1 MSVLEYAE
9 DVGKT
14 VEEII
19 KLCSSLNINKTNE
32 DDLLDQD
39 EITMLDSEIAN
50 VAVESDTNEE
60 VEETNN
66 DSEEENEYDDDE
78 LFDRVEEL
86 AQDTKLVTEKEKQ
99 KTKIKAK
106 KQVNTEDENNEDFLK
121 NKKEIYKH
129 REKLMT
135 NESKQDDSIVLYKEN
150 MTVKDLAD
158 ALNINA
164 TEIIKKLMGLGVMAN
179 LNQPLAF
186 DVAEMIVVDYDKTLK
201 NEETADITN
210 FESFEIIDDEKDLE
224 ARPPVVTIMGH
235 VDHGKTSLLDY
246 IRKSNV
252 VSGEAGG
259 ITQAIGAYQVE
270 VNGKKITFIDTPGH
284 EAFTEMRARG
294 ASVTDI
300 VIIIVAADDG
310 VMPQTKEAIDH
321 AKAANV
327 PIIVAINK
335 IDKPGADPDKV
346 LTELASYG
354 ITPEEW
360 GGDVIV
366 SRISAKVGTGVPE
379 LLDNILLV
387 SEMQELK
394 ANPHRYATGAVIEAR
409 LDKQVG
415 SVATLL
421 IQNGTLR
428 LGDPIVVGTSV
439 GKIRTLKN
447 DKGQDIIEALP
458 STPVEITGLNEPP
471 QAGDK
476 FMAFETE
483 KQAKQV
489 AEERKIRSKEAD
501 SNFSGMTLDDL
512 FGKIKEGIRE
522 INVIL
527 KADVN
532 GSAEAVK
539 NSLEKIEV
547 EDVRVKVIRAGV
559 GTITESDITLAK
571 ASNAIIIGFNVRPN
585 AKTVEIAKD
594 NGIEIRLYDII
605 YKVVEDMEA
614 AMKGM
619 LEPIYEEK
627 VTGEAEIRQIFK
639 FSKVG
644 NIAGC
649 YITDGKVVRDSM
661 VRLIRDGVVV
671 YTGKINTIQH
681 EKDQVKEVSKG
692 MECGITLENFQDI
705 KENDIIEAYEL
716 IEIKR

>member
-1 MSVLEYAE
+1 MMSVLEYAQ
-9 DVGKT
+9 DVNKT
-14 VEEII
+14 VEEILNLCQ
-19 KLCSSLNINKTNE
+19 KLQLDVNGE

-39 EITMLDSEIAN
+39 AITILDSEIDN
-50 VAVESDTNEE
+50 NQ
-60 VEETNN
+60 VEEDTL
-66 DSEEENEYDDDE
+66 EENDYDDDE
-78 LFDRVEEL
+78 FFEKVESL
-86 AQDTKLVTEKEKQ
+86 AANTKMVSEKQ
-99 KTKIKAK
+99 KTKIKPK
-106 KQVNTEDENNEDFLK
+106 KQVQSNDNDTFLK
-121 NKKEIYKH
+121 DKKEIYKH

-135 NESKQDDSIVLYKEN
+135 NEAKTDDSVVLYKEN
-150 MTVKDLAD
+150 MTVKELAD
-158 ALNINA
+158 SINVA
-164 TEIIKKLMGLGVMAN
+164 PSELIKKLMGLGIMTT
-179 LNQPLAF
+179 LNNSLSF
-186 DVAEMIVVDYDKTLK
+186 EVAEILVLEYNKTLK
-201 NEETADITN
+201 KEESADISN
-210 FESFEIIDDEKDLE
+210 FENFEIIDDEANLVE
-224 ARPPVVTIMGH
+224 RPPVVTIMGH
-235 VDHGKTSLLDY
+235 VDHGKTSLLDA
-246 IRKSNV
+246 IRNANV

-270 VNGKKITFIDTPGH
+270 INGKKITFIDTPGH

-321 AKAANV
+321 AKAAGV

-335 IDKPGADPDKV
+335 MDKPDANPDRV
-346 LTELASYG
+346 LTELVEYG

-360 GGDVIV
+360 GGDTIV
-366 SRISAKVGTGVPE
+366 SRISAKTHDGIPE
-379 LLDNILLV
+379 LLENILLI
-387 SEMQELK
+387 SEMAELK
-394 ANPHRYATGAVIEAR
+394 ANPHRYASGAVIESR
-409 LDKQVG
+409 LDKQIG

-428 LGDPIVVGTSV
+428 LGDPIVVGTSF

-447 DKGQDIIEALP
+447 DRGQDIIEALP

-483 KQAKQV
+483 KQARSI
-489 AEERKIRSKEAD
+489 AEERKLRAREKD
-501 SNFSGMTLDDL
+501 TNRSGMTLDDL
-512 FGKIKEGIRE
+512 FGRIQEGIRE

-527 KADVN
+527 KTDVN
-532 GSAEAVK
+532 GSCEAVK
-539 NSLEKIEV
+539 KSLEKIEV
-547 EDVRVKVIRAGV
+547 EDVRVKVIRSGV
-559 GTITESDITLAK
+559 GTITESDVTLAK
-571 ASNAIIIGFNVRPN
+571 ASDAIIIGFNVRPN
-585 AKTVEIAKD
+585 AKTVETAKE

-627 VTGEAEIRQIFK
+627 VNGTLEIRQIFK

-649 YITDGKVVRDSM
+649 HVMDGVIKANSNA
-661 VRLIRDGVVV
+661 RLVRDGVVV
-671 YTGKINTIQH
+671 YNGKIASIQR
-681 EKDQVKEVSKG
+681 EKDQAKEVSKG
-692 MECGITLENFQDI
+692 MDCGVTLENYQDI